1 MKKFYSLAILAVC
14 AMVVFSCKNEGKGNK
29 EIKDAAQDAVEA
41 VEEAAQEAVDAISD
55 AVEEVG
61 EAAAD
66 AVDRAKVG
74 LDKLGE
80 ILPYSAVEAK
90 PSFNGGDAN
99 AFVKYVQEN
108 IKYPENALENDIEGK
123 VTVNFVVDA
132 KGNICNAKV
141 VRGVDLSSIHTASDC
156 SERPLSATVRP
167 SSLLTLPGPIPIP
180 LVIRVLP
187 VRRSISS
194 SPWVGTIPR
203 IRIASGTS
211 STLVTIFNM
220 EWMP

>member
-14 AMVVFSCKNEGKGNK
+14 AMVVFSYKNEGKGNK

-41 VEEAAQEAVDAISD
+41 VEGAAQEAIDAVSD

-61 EAAAD
+61 NAAAD
-66 AVDRAKVG
+66 AAKDAADRAKVG
-74 LDKLGE
+74 LEKLGE
-80 ILPYSAVEAK
+80 IFPYSAVEAK

-132 KGNICNAKV
+132 NGNVCNAKV
-141 VRGVDLSSIHTASDC
+141 VRGVDDELDAEALRVVSSAPAWVPAKQAGKNVPVNC
-156 SERPLSATVRP
+156 S
-167 SSLLTLPGPIPIP
+167 IP
-180 LVIRVLP
+180 
-187 VRRSISS
+187 
-194 SPWVGTIPR
+194 
-203 IRIASGTS
+203 
-211 STLVTIFNM
+211 VTFKIVK
-220 EWMP
+220 

>member
-132 KGNICNAKV
+132 NGNVCNAKV
-141 VRGVDLSSIHTASDC
+141 VRGVDDELDAEALRVVSSAPAWVPAKQGGKNVPVNC
-156 SERPLSATVRP
+156 S
-167 SSLLTLPGPIPIP
+167 IP
-180 LVIRVLP
+180 
-187 VRRSISS
+187 
-194 SPWVGTIPR
+194 
-203 IRIASGTS
+203 
-211 STLVTIFNM
+211 VTFKIVK
-220 EWMP
+220 

>member
-41 VEEAAQEAVDAISD
+41 VEGAAQEAIDAVSD

-61 EAAAD
+61 NAAAD
-66 AVDRAKVG
+66 AAKDAADRAKVG
-74 LDKLGE
+74 LEKLGE
-80 ILPYSAVEAK
+80 IFPYSAVEAK

-108 IKYPENALENDIEGK
+108 IKHPENALENDIEGK

-132 KGNICNAKV
+132 NGNVCNAKV
-141 VRGVDLSSIHTASDC
+141 VRGVDDELDAEALRVVSSAPAWVPAKQAGKNVPVNC
-156 SERPLSATVRP
+156 S
-167 SSLLTLPGPIPIP
+167 IP
-180 LVIRVLP
+180 
-187 VRRSISS
+187 
-194 SPWVGTIPR
+194 
-203 IRIASGTS
+203 
-211 STLVTIFNM
+211 VTFKIVK
-220 EWMP
+220 